1 MKKLIGYAALIAGL
15 LLGAALV
22 AFPAAITQLAG
33 LAVAQS
39 STQWNSVKD
48 MAQGDSQSSGVMLVS
63 PCLWNGTTCDRQRGT
78 IAGGGTVTIASTSA
92 TPVAVDSGQGAT
104 LLNATQVSAANTTQS
119 ITLAATAGMRNKVTA
134 IDAYLSAAGVC
145 NIIIF
150 DGAGNVFLHAVNT
163 FTAAAPYNPQLG
175 ASGVSAP
182 TGNIEIVSIGACGA
196 GIVSTLNVV
205 ASRQ

>member
-104 LLNATQVSAANTTQS
+104 LLNATQVSAANTAQT
-119 ITLAATAGMRNKVTA
+119 ITLTGTAGQRIN
-134 IDAYLSAAGVC
+134 IDGIDVFVSAAGACTLTIVDNATTVYSHPIGTFLAASPNNP
-145 NIIIF
+145 NI
-150 DGAGNVFLHAVNT
+150 
-163 FTAAAPYNPQLG
+163 G
-175 ASGVSAP
+175 ASGLTIS
-182 TGNIEIVSIGACGA
+182 TGNTATVNVGACGA
-196 GIVSTLNVV
+196 AITSTLNVV
-205 ASRQ
+205 ASKQ